1 MVLPA
6 SHQVSRALWY
16 SGYRPLAPPFAYGTF
31 TLYGLGFPSPHSA
44 RLCSIMPV
52 HNPAPNYSGSVWT
65 LPRSLATT
73 YGITIV
79 FSSCGYLDVSVPH
92 VSPPHTMYLCT
103 DTRAFTPGG
112 FPHSEICGS
121 KAICAS
127 PQLIAACHVLH
138 RLLAPRHSPCALS
151 SLTCYRF
158 SILTAASILRH
169 NLVCH
174 RCR

>member
-1 MVLPA
+1 M
-6 SHQVSRALWY
+6 WY

-31 TLYGLGFPSPHSA
+31 TLCGLGFPSPHSA

-52 HNPAPNYSGSVWT
+52 HNPAQDCSGTVWT

-79 FSSCGYLDVSVPH
+79 FFSCGYLDVSVPR
-92 VSPPHTMYLCT
+92 VSPPHTMDSCT
-103 DTRAFTPGG
+103 VTRAFTPGG
-112 FPHSEICGS
+112 FPHSDIRGS

-127 PQLIAACHVLH
+127 PRLFAAYHVLH

-151 SLTCYRF
+151 SLTFFADHPSGSHTSCMR
-158 SILTAASILRH
+158 LRLSKNFAH
-169 NLVCH
+169 ADFARSL
-174 RCR
+174 